1 VQKCTFANLL
11 PRAAVQQ
18 QVTLNTSTRD
28 EDFSAPACLSAQA
41 HRDRRPI
48 RILAYEQMPDAA
60 RRVVP
65 RRTFF
70 GSWRVSREPVM
81 ETSTADEHLAGIADF
96 RIFRYF
102 DSDQF
107 ASVKSDF
114 RKVKFRRGDSVIRDE
129 AKSSGM
135 YLVCSGN
142 LFSKKYSRNGTEV
155 GFSIITAG
163 DYTGELGAVDGKPR
177 WANVICLDDA
187 ELIFVSQTLFDRMI
201 EEIPGFGRALLE
213 DLVSM
218 ARSLSQRLFERN
230 AASARSRV
238 ILFLLRSAAKA
249 GVVDDR
255 VTLSRVGTHAQI
267 AALVGTQREVVTR
280 ELTKLSRIKA
290 IRNTRNTIEICSYEM
305 LRRLASVDAA

>member
-1 VQKCTFANLL
+1 
-11 PRAAVQQ
+11 
-18 QVTLNTSTRD
+18 
-28 EDFSAPACLSAQA
+28 
-41 HRDRRPI
+41 
-48 RILAYEQMPDAA
+48 
-60 RRVVP
+60 
-65 RRTFF
+65 
-70 GSWRVSREPVM
+70 
-81 ETSTADEHLAGIADF
+81 
-96 RIFRYF
+96 
-102 DSDQF
+102 
-107 ASVKSDF
+107 
-114 RKVKFRRGDSVIRDE
+114 
-129 AKSSGM
+129 M